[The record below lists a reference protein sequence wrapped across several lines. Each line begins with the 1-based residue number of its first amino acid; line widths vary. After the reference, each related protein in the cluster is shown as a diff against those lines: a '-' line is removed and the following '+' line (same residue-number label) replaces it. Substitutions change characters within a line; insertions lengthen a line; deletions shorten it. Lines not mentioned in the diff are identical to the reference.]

1 MDKLLTLT
9 EWAERVYGDNPPSL
23 ATLRRWARDC
33 RIYPTPERHG
43 RSYYLPASARFRVE
57 APLAETSDRPVRFV
71 PPGKEAITAGRQRG
85 SRTEGL
91 PANLYER
98 SGYYSWRD
106 PQTGKEHG
114 LGRDRR
120 SAVEQA
126 IEANLVVEGL
136 QNKRRLVDRLNTGPN
151 NSVGAFC
158 DLYAGIIDGCK
169 EAGRIKKATH
179 EHVSQR
185 IRHFRAAL
193 GERRTDTITTRDIA
207 DYLATWEERGKL
219 RMAQSVRAFLLDLFT
234 VAKSKGWVT
243 INPVTDTKVAP
254 AEVQR
259 ARLTLD
265 DFRAIHAVAVK
276 DYAPWLA
283 RVMELAL
290 VTGQRRED
298 LAAMG
303 PRDVRDGKLWLVP
316 KKTEKHGMRICI
328 PLDLRLQVVNW
339 SVGEVIARCRDKV
352 LSPRFIHHSSFAG
365 RAKPGDGIRPHTI
378 SMWFAEAR
386 DKSGRTWPDG
396 STPPSFHEIRSL
408 AARLYHEQGI
418 NAQSLLCHKSP
429 AMTARYCDSRGSEW
443 IEVKPT

>member
-1 MDKLLTLT
+1 MDKLLTLP

-33 RIYPTPERHG
+33 RIYPVPERHG
-43 RSYYLPASARFRVE
+43 RSYYLLASARFQIE
-57 APLAETSDRPVRFV
+57 APHAATSVRPVRSVV
-71 PPGKEAITAGRQRG
+71 PGTEAITAGRPRG
-85 SRTEGL
+85 PRTKGL

-106 PQTGKEHG
+106 PRDGKEYG

-120 SAVEQA
+120 SAIRQA
-126 IEANLVVEGL
+126 IEANHEVEGARD
-136 QNKRRLVDRLNTGPN
+136 RRSLVDRLAVGKD
-151 NSVGAFC
+151 NSMGAWC
-158 DLYAGIIDGCK
+158 DTYLTILESRKLAANSMK
-169 EAGRIKKATH
+169 EFRSRLKVI
-179 EHVSQR
+179 
-185 IRHFRAAL
+185 RAAWAD
-193 GERRTDTITTRDIA
+193 RRIDAITTRDVA
-207 DYLATWEERGKL
+207 DFLDQWESSGRKS
-219 RMAQSVRAFLLDLFT
+219 MASAMRSMLLDAFKAAQT
-234 VAKSKGWVT
+234 KGWVKD
-243 INPVTDTKVAP
+243 NPVLPTKAP
-254 AEVQR
+254 TIEVQR

-298 LAAMG
+298 LATMG
-303 PRDVRDGKLWLVP
+303 PRDVRDGKLWVTP

-386 DKSGRTWPDG
+386 DKTGRTWADG

-418 NAQSLLCHKSP
+418 NAQMLLCHKSP

-443 IEVKPT
+443 IEVKPK